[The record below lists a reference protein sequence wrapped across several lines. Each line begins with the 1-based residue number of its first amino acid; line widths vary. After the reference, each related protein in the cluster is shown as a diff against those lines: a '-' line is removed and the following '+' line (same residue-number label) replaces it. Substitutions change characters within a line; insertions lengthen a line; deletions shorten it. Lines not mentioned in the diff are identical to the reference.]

1 MSLNKCVNNNRGGG
15 IMELKGVKIGFCI
28 TGSFCTFSEVIPQIR
43 KLVEEGAEVFPIF
56 SYSVDTMDT
65 RFFAAKDFKKIVE
78 DITGKSVIN
87 TITGAEPI
95 GPKKMLDIVVIA
107 PCTGNTLA
115 KLAMGIT
122 DTPVTMA
129 TKAHLRNL
137 RPVVIAVSTNDGLGN
152 NGKNIALLMNTKNIY
167 FVPFRQD
174 NPVEKENSIVADMD
188 KIYSTILYALKG
200 QQIQPVLTN

>member
-1 MSLNKCVNNNRGGG
+1 
-15 IMELKGVKIGFCI
+15 MELKGVKIGFCI